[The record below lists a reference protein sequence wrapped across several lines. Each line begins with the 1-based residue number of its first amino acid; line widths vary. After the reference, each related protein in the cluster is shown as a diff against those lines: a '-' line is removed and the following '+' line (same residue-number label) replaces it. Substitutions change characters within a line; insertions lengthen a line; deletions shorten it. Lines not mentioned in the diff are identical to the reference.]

1 MLHKPTYIL
10 EITQLLSKFLAL
22 FVSLKPLM
30 FLLNPTMEYKD
41 YYKLLGVSKTAS
53 QDEIKQSYRKLALKY
68 HPDKNQGNK
77 ESEERF
83 KEIGEAYEVLKDP
96 EKRKKYDKLGVN
108 WKQYEHAGADGGFDY
123 AGWAQKQNWRT
134 GGRADKRTGGQSHT
148 VYEEGDFSDFF
159 NTFFGGGFGG
169 GAYYTNARNIP
180 RKGQDYQADLSISLA
195 DAYHGTEAMLSLD
208 GETIKATIPSG
219 VRDGQ
224 ILRIRGKGGK
234 GSGGHDRGH
243 LYMKVNIKPDSRFE
257 RKGDDLHCDIHIP
270 LYTAVLGGKTAV
282 ATLKGTVQINIP
294 KESQNGK
301 VVRLKEVG
309 MPLFGK
315 KKEFGDLYARIVID
329 IPQHLNEEELSLF
342 QKLANLRHA
351 S

>member
-1 MLHKPTYIL
+1 
-10 EITQLLSKFLAL
+10 
-22 FVSLKPLM
+22 
-30 FLLNPTMEYKD
+30 MEYKD
-41 YYKLLGVSKTAS
+41 YYKILGISKTAS
-53 QDEIKQSYRKLALKY
+53 QDEIKKSYRKLALKY

-77 ESEERF
+77 MSEERF

-108 WKQYEHAGADGGFDY
+108 WKHYEHAGADGGFDY
-123 AGWAQKQNWRT
+123 AEWARQQ
-134 GGRADKRTGGQSHT
+134 GGRRQHSQRQAAYNFEG
-148 VYEEGDFSDFF
+148 GDFSDFF

-169 GAYYTNARNIP
+169 GTTYTEARDFP
-180 RKGQDYQADLSISLA
+180 RKGQDYQADLSITLA

-208 GETIKATIPSG
+208 GETIKAAIPSG

-224 ILRIRGKGGK
+224 ILRIRGKGGR
-234 GSGGHDRGH
+234 GFGGQERGH
-243 LYMKVNIKPDSRFE
+243 LYMKVNIKPDSTFE
-257 RKGDDLHCDIHIP
+257 RKGDNLHCDIQIP
-270 LYTAVLGGKTAV
+270 LYTAVLGGKTTV
-282 ATLKGTVQINIP
+282 ATLKGAVQINIP
-294 KESQNGK
+294 RESPNGK
-301 VVRLKEVG
+301 VVRLKGLG

-329 IPQHLNEEELSLF
+329 IPQHLNEEERSLF